1 MVVIFGNEDIG
12 VSSNFMEISYKNI
25 FIPNYFT
32 FFTPMRA
39 NKSID
44 NKYFRNAP
52 VYSYAARYSIPIHV
66 IFWMVFL
73 GALILIDSRE
83 LDLGTNILSNLTMT
97 LFFAGIAYTNILYL
111 IPRYLFTR
119 RTFLYVVFLI
129 TGIVLVTP
137 VYISSQL
144 LIYHNY
150 PDKAGLYYSSIG
162 SIIFLELFVAISSL
176 FYAIIVDWLKKRAE
190 VSELYT
196 TNIETELNFL
206 KTQIN
211 PHFLFNTLNSIYA
224 LALKKS
230 DEAPDLIL
238 KLSEI
243 MRYMLYDCNED
254 RVPLDQEISYL
265 KNYLDL
271 EKFRKGM
278 NNEITFTVEGDPEGK
293 SVAPLLF
300 ITFVENAFKHGVNN
314 VEKGYVHIDFR
325 ILEDQLEFTI
335 ENSVSPQLHL
345 SRIQSGSSGIGL
357 ENVKRRLNLLY
368 PGHTLEIIKNIDKF
382 RVNLT
387 IKYQKLNA
395 L

>member
-1 MVVIFGNEDIG
+1 
-12 VSSNFMEISYKNI
+12 MEISYKNI

-32 FFTPMRA
+32 FFSVMMA
-39 NKSID
+39 NKTLK

-52 VYSYAARYSIPIHV
+52 FYSYAARYSGPIHI
-66 IFWMVFL
+66 IFWVVFMM
-73 GALILIDSRE
+73 ALIILDRN
-83 LDLGTNILSNLTMT
+83 DLGLATNILSNLTMT
-97 LFFAGIAYTNILYL
+97 FFFAGIAYINILYL
-111 IPRYLFTR
+111 IPTYLFTR
-119 RTFLYVVFLI
+119 KTFLYVVFLI
-129 TGIVLVTP
+129 MGIVLITP
-137 VYISSQL
+137 VYISLQL
-144 LIYHNY
+144 LIYRNY
-150 PDKAGLYYSSIG
+150 PDKASLYYFNVS
-162 SIIFLELFVAISSL
+162 SIIFLELFVAIGSL
-176 FYAIIVDWLKKRAE
+176 FYAIIVDWMKKRAE

-254 RVPLDQEISYL
+254 TVPLDQEISYL

-271 EKFRKGM
+271 EKFRKGI
-278 NNEITFTVEGDPEGK
+278 NNEIIFTVEGDPEGK

-314 VEKGYVHIDFR
+314 VEKGYVRIHFR
-325 ILEDQLEFTI
+325 ILDDQLEFDI
-335 ENSVSPQLHL
+335 ENSVSPQIHF
-345 SRIQSGSSGIGL
+345 SRLQTRNGGIGL
-357 ENVKRRLNLLY
+357 ENARRRLKLLY
-368 PGHTLEIIKNIDKF
+368 PGQNALEIIKNLDSF
-382 RVNLT
+382 RVKLT
-387 IKYQKLNA
+387 IRFKN
-395 L
+395 